1 MSNLTI
7 NERIKDIAIPGQN
20 ENFYSNIK
28 KFFGEII
35 KFEPKILNQLEI
47 IKKGVFLEEENFDF
61 IGNTQNKEDVELLDE
76 KGYEETS
83 ADNFHLEP
91 YNATNVTKVNEVK
104 NHKLFNKTIKFLSN
118 TKEELLIFEKQEN
131 NIFVFKNN
139 KKNLFLEIKCINGEL
154 IDFGFCNNNFL
165 YILYEYENQLCLLKT
180 HKTYS
185 FFIEHDEEISTLD
198 LLNCEYFFNIKNIT
212 YEGEVTY
219 KKYTKYNISTGEY
232 GSINDDQLR
241 GKWKRYKISELI
253 NTKII
258 SNINSKKT
266 TSSFTLLKEL
276 SDKIKKFPFR
286 IIANFEYND
295 FTTNSF
301 NIQIDAGNG
310 VIDHWQHKS
319 YDSGK
324 NAVILFD
331 NLSNF
336 NVDANVTITNNIGI
350 EIFFAID
357 FYEYEDNEYEK
368 SYAENYFNYKIYYIN
383 GFVNNLLFLK
393 PGYKVNVWVD
403 CKREYMGQKPTKQ
416 DFYFGKQIIIDKR
429 ITEKNKV
436 QKLSFN
442 KYGSNNMD
450 YYEFYEGEYNYWF
463 CYKIQYINEAT
474 NEETFEYVFQS
485 VKLADTTEEFIDIKN
500 SKLFSDSK
508 NNIFL
513 LNGTNKY
520 KVNPIKKYYC
530 FKDGLYFYNKTKDV
544 EGDFNG
550 IKNFKQIEH
559 LFLYELV
566 KMFGLENF
574 KTTNIRSVTNNLS
587 NISSENNTEIKNL
600 FKFKFDNTFNGL
612 INFFNFS
619 ETKSNFYVNIDNGKI
634 ICKGNIYNETINKSQ
649 NKHDNNRDNKRGDY
663 KITIKILEKVFGKE
677 DIIKCMVRLHKK
689 TNEGIYEI
697 IDSKELFSSKSFDEL
712 TRSLFYSNLEFYFYN
727 FEYQKDEEFE
737 ILFKYNYDPEIKFI
751 EAETFVE
758 NKIIPGIQDIKYK
771 VHNPKGIVINN
782 KQKHDNLDFKI
793 EGNHLLFKNIEL
805 NNDKKLNSKLKKE
818 NFKIP
823 LIINGKATNTF
834 KTLNKSKNFYVEYE
848 DLVEFNSADIAKQ
861 IEDEKEII
869 LILED

>member
-61 IGNTQNKEDVELLDE
+61 IGNTRNKEDVELLDE

-139 KKNLFLEIKCINGEL
+139 KKNLFLEIKCINGKL

-212 YEGEVTY
+212 YKE
-219 KKYTKYNISTGEY
+219 KK
-232 GSINDDQLR
+232 
-241 GKWKRYKISELI
+241 
-253 NTKII
+253 
-258 SNINSKKT
+258 
-266 TSSFTLLKEL
+266 
-276 SDKIKKFPFR
+276 
-286 IIANFEYND
+286 
-295 FTTNSF
+295 
-301 NIQIDAGNG
+301 
-310 VIDHWQHKS
+310 
-319 YDSGK
+319 
-324 NAVILFD
+324 
-331 NLSNF
+331 
-336 NVDANVTITNNIGI
+336 
-350 EIFFAID
+350 
-357 FYEYEDNEYEK
+357 
-368 SYAENYFNYKIYYIN
+368 
-383 GFVNNLLFLK
+383 
-393 PGYKVNVWVD
+393 
-403 CKREYMGQKPTKQ
+403 
-416 DFYFGKQIIIDKR
+416 
-429 ITEKNKV
+429 
-436 QKLSFN
+436 
-442 KYGSNNMD
+442 
-450 YYEFYEGEYNYWF
+450 
-463 CYKIQYINEAT
+463 
-474 NEETFEYVFQS
+474 
-485 VKLADTTEEFIDIKN
+485 FIDIKN

-550 IKNFKQIEH
+550 IEDFKQIEH

-574 KTTNIRSVTNNLS
+574 KTTNICNYTKNLS
-587 NISSENNTEIKNL
+587 NISSENNAEIKNL

-619 ETKSNFYVNIDNGKI
+619 ETKSNFYVNIDNGKV
-634 ICKGNIYNETINKSQ
+634 ICKGNIYNETINKLPY
-649 NKHDNNRDNKRGDY
+649 KRGDY

-677 DIIKCMVRLHKK
+677 DIIKCIVRLHKK

-737 ILFKYNYDPEIKFI
+737 ILFQYDRDPEINFI
-751 EAETFVE
+751 EAKTCVE

-823 LIINGKATNTF
+823 LIINGKVTNTF
-834 KTLNKSKNFYVEYE
+834 KTLNKAKNFYVEYE
-848 DLVEFNSADIAKQ
+848 DLVEFNSTDIAKQ

>member
-61 IGNTQNKEDVELLDE
+61 IGNTLNKEYVELDE

-91 YNATNVTKVNEVK
+91 YNAANVTKVNEVK

-139 KKNLFLEIKCINGEL
+139 KKNLFLEIKCINGKL

-212 YEGEVTY
+212 YE
-219 KKYTKYNISTGEY
+219 
-232 GSINDDQLR
+232 
-241 GKWKRYKISELI
+241 
-253 NTKII
+253 
-258 SNINSKKT
+258 
-266 TSSFTLLKEL
+266 
-276 SDKIKKFPFR
+276 
-286 IIANFEYND
+286 
-295 FTTNSF
+295 
-301 NIQIDAGNG
+301 
-310 VIDHWQHKS
+310 
-319 YDSGK
+319 
-324 NAVILFD
+324 
-331 NLSNF
+331 
-336 NVDANVTITNNIGI
+336 
-350 EIFFAID
+350 
-357 FYEYEDNEYEK
+357 
-368 SYAENYFNYKIYYIN
+368 
-383 GFVNNLLFLK
+383 
-393 PGYKVNVWVD
+393 
-403 CKREYMGQKPTKQ
+403 
-416 DFYFGKQIIIDKR
+416 
-429 ITEKNKV
+429 
-436 QKLSFN
+436 
-442 KYGSNNMD
+442 
-450 YYEFYEGEYNYWF
+450 
-463 CYKIQYINEAT
+463 
-474 NEETFEYVFQS
+474 
-485 VKLADTTEEFIDIKN
+485 TEEFIDIKN

-544 EGDFNG
+544 KGDFNG
-550 IKNFKQIEH
+550 IENFKQIEH

-574 KTTNIRSVTNNLS
+574 KTTNICSYTKNFS
-587 NISSENNTEIKNL
+587 NISSENNAEIKNL

-619 ETKSNFYVNIDNGKI
+619 ETKSNFYVNIDNGKV
-634 ICKGNIYNETINKSQ
+634 ICKGNIYNETINKLPY
-649 NKHDNNRDNKRGDY
+649 KRGDY

-677 DIIKCMVRLHKK
+677 DIIKCIVRLHKK
-689 TNEGIYEI
+689 TEEGIYEI
-697 IDSKELFSSKSFDEL
+697 IDSKKLFSSKSFDEL

-737 ILFKYNYDPEIKFI
+737 ILFKYNYDPEINFI
-751 EAETFVE
+751 EAKTHVE

-823 LIINGKATNTF
+823 LIINGKVTNTF
-834 KTLNKSKNFYVEYE
+834 KTLNKAKNFYVEYE
-848 DLVEFNSADIAKQ
+848 DLVEFNSIDIAKQ

>member
-61 IGNTQNKEDVELLDE
+61 IGNTEKKEDIKLDE

-91 YNATNVTKVNEVK
+91 YNAANVTKVNEVK

-139 KKNLFLEIKCINGEL
+139 KKNLFLEIKCINGKL

-212 YEGEVTY
+212 YKEKVT
-219 KKYTKYNISTGEY
+219 
-232 GSINDDQLR
+232 
-241 GKWKRYKISELI
+241 
-253 NTKII
+253 
-258 SNINSKKT
+258 
-266 TSSFTLLKEL
+266 
-276 SDKIKKFPFR
+276 
-286 IIANFEYND
+286 
-295 FTTNSF
+295 
-301 NIQIDAGNG
+301 
-310 VIDHWQHKS
+310 
-319 YDSGK
+319 
-324 NAVILFD
+324 
-331 NLSNF
+331 
-336 NVDANVTITNNIGI
+336 
-350 EIFFAID
+350 
-357 FYEYEDNEYEK
+357 
-368 SYAENYFNYKIYYIN
+368 
-383 GFVNNLLFLK
+383 
-393 PGYKVNVWVD
+393 
-403 CKREYMGQKPTKQ
+403 
-416 DFYFGKQIIIDKR
+416 
-429 ITEKNKV
+429 
-436 QKLSFN
+436 
-442 KYGSNNMD
+442 
-450 YYEFYEGEYNYWF
+450 
-463 CYKIQYINEAT
+463 
-474 NEETFEYVFQS
+474 
-485 VKLADTTEEFIDIKN
+485 DTTEEFIDIKN

-513 LNGTNKY
+513 LNRTNKY

-544 EGDFNG
+544 SGQFNG

-574 KTTNIRSVTNNLS
+574 KTTNIRSYTNNLS

-600 FKFKFDNTFNGL
+600 FKFKFDNTLNGL

-649 NKHDNNRDNKRGDY
+649 NKYDNNRDNKRGDY

-677 DIIKCMVRLHKK
+677 DIIKCIVRLHKK

-697 IDSKELFSSKSFDEL
+697 IDSKKLFSSKSFDEL

-848 DLVEFNSADIAKQ
+848 DLVEFNSTDIAKQ

>member
-7 NERIKDIAIPGQN
+7 NERTKDIAMPGQN

-61 IGNTQNKEDVELLDE
+61 IGNTEKKEYIELDE

-131 NIFVFKNN
+131 TIFVFKNN
-139 KKNLFLEIKCINGEL
+139 KKNLFLEIKCINGKL

-212 YEGEVTY
+212 YKETVTY
-219 KKYTKYNISTGEY
+219 KKYTNYNTLVGGY
-232 GSINDDQLR
+232 DSINDDQLN
-241 GKWKRYKISELI
+241 GKWKRYKIHELI
-253 NTKII
+253 NTKIT
-258 SNINSKKT
+258 SNVNSKRT

-276 SDKIKKFPFR
+276 SDKIKKYPFR
-286 IIANFEYND
+286 VIANFEHND
-295 FTTNSF
+295 FISYGF
-301 NIQIDAGNG
+301 NIRIDAGSG
-310 VIDHWQHKS
+310 IIIHQQAKIS
-319 YDSGK
+319 YSSAN

-331 NLSNF
+331 NLLRFDLES
-336 NVDANVTITNNIGI
+336 NVTITNDIGK

-357 FYEYEDNEYEK
+357 FYEYDEVKYEN
-368 SYAENYFNYKIYYIN
+368 SYAENYFNYRIYKTD

-393 PGYKVNVWVD
+393 PGYNVNVWV
-403 CKREYMGQKPTKQ
+403 CCQREYMGKMPSEQNFT
-416 DFYFGKQIIIDKR
+416 FIKQIITNKQ
-429 ITEKNKV
+429 ITAKNKV

-442 KYGSNNMD
+442 KYGSNMD
-450 YYEFYEGEYNYWF
+450 YSEFDYGYTNYWF
-463 CYKIQYINEAT
+463 GYKIQYINKAT

-485 VKLADTTEEFIDIKN
+485 VKLADTTEEFVDIKN

-544 EGDFNG
+544 ENSFYG
-550 IKNFKQIEH
+550 IKDFKQIEH

-574 KTTNIRSVTNNLS
+574 KTTNICSYEKNLS

-619 ETKSNFYVNIDNGKI
+619 ETKSNFYVDIDNGKV
-634 ICKGNIYNETINKSQ
+634 ICKGNIYNETINKSP
-649 NKHDNNRDNKRGDY
+649 NKRGDY

-677 DIIKCMVRLHKK
+677 DIIKCIVRLHKK
-689 TNEGIYEI
+689 TNEDIYEI

-751 EAETFVE
+751 EAKTFVE

-823 LIINGKATNTF
+823 LIINGKVTNTF
-834 KTLNKSKNFYVEYE
+834 KTLNKAKNFYVEYE
-848 DLVEFNSADIAKQ
+848 DLVEFNSIDIAKQ